1 MAKFDERDTLFSR
14 MELKEGTEWYVDYY
28 TRHPERKARDDA
40 FRRSQTIF
48 SDDTPLRS
56 MIDATFSLLEKMRP
70 LTRGELSSLRQDIPP
85 EDATRLLQT
94 CAESY
99 GAVLFGAAQLGD
111 ACFYS
116 TRGRGDDYGNPVD
129 IPGKQGIVFAVKMS
143 PEEIAE
149 APNPRA
155 AAEVVNGY
163 MRVAVIGLV
172 LAETIR
178 QWGWNAT
185 CTMDGRADV
194 VLPVAARFAGLGS
207 IGRSGLL
214 LTDDFG
220 PCVRLGAVLTDMPLA
235 RTPRKPCTASKL
247 CLTCKKCAVLCPA
260 QAIDTAMSENGQ
272 FAKVDDD
279 ACFTKWKE
287 YGTDCGLCVANCPL
301 TKNAHLI

>member
-1 MAKFDERDTLFSR
+1 MAGFDERDTLFSR
-14 MELKEGTEWYVDYY
+14 MELEEGSAWYVDYY
-28 TRHPERKARDDA
+28 TRHPERKACDDA
-40 FRRSQTIF
+40 FRHYQTTF

-70 LTRGELSSLRQDIPP
+70 FTRGESSSLRRDISP
-85 EDATRLLQT
+85 EEATRLLQT

-99 GAVLFGAAQLGD
+99 GAVLFGSAQLGD

-116 TRGRGDDYGNPVD
+116 TRGRGDEYGDPVEV
-129 IPGKQGIVFAVKMS
+129 PGKQGIVFAVKMS
-143 PEEIAE
+143 LEEIAE

-172 LAETIR
+172 LAEIIR
-178 QWGWNAT
+178 EWGWDAA

-214 LTDDFG
+214 LTDDYG
-220 PCVRLGAVLTDMPLA
+220 PCVRLGAVLTDMPLV
-235 RTPRKPCTASKL
+235 RTPRKPCTASKV

-260 QAIDTAMSENGQ
+260 QAIDTTMSEKGQ

-287 YGTDCGLCVANCPL
+287 YGTDCGLCIANCPL
-301 TKNAHLI
+301 SQISRA